1 MGRQMVDQLLS
12 LPPDPQNDP
21 GPQNNEEELFG
32 EKQLEEIWRNII
44 GKDIA
49 N

>member
-32 EKQLEEIWRNII
+32 EKQLEEI
-44 GKDIA
+44 
-49 N
+49 